1 MKGDSEMSEQPKT
14 EQSYPMTSP
23 FGAPIF
29 AEAWQMPMK
38 VLLEEQAELLDE
50 SRKMSAAWMKRRQEA
65 TEAGLQAF
73 GALAGCRD
81 PGTVAAICSEWFKGS
96 MDRLM
101 ADMNDARAEGARLA
115 EIGQRSALAL
125 FRQGVD
131 TVAADKLVPSA
142 PNREPERA
150 KRPSRSESG
159 RETGERSAAE

>member
-1 MKGDSEMSEQPKT
+1 MKGDSEMSEQSKT
-14 EQSYPMTSP
+14 EQSFLTTSLLS
-23 FGAPIF
+23 APIL

-38 VLLEEQAELLDE
+38 VLLEEQAALLDE
-50 SRKMSAAWMKRRQEA
+50 GRKTSAAWMKRRQEA

-81 PGTVAAICSEWFKGS
+81 PGAAAAICSEWLKGS

-101 ADMNDARAEGARLA
+101 ADMNDARDEAARLA
-115 EIGQRSALAL
+115 EIGQRSAMAL

-131 TVAADKLVPSA
+131 SVAADKLGPSA